1 MKKIPTVFVRDRAPG
16 PGHRE
21 PIAVALCLAALA
33 AWPYRAH
40 LGALIEGVNA

>member
-1 MKKIPTVFVRDRAPG
+1 MKKIPTVFVRDRAT
-16 PGHRE
+16 GHRE

-40 LGALIEGVNA
+40 LGSLIEGATT